1 MPILLLLL
9 AFWVQDDPHAAHM
22 AVGYVPREVLE
33 KPVTLKTNI
42 GKVNEPVSTKSPE
55 AQAFYNQGV
64 AYLHSYVW
72 VEAGRSF
79 QQAMRLDPNLAMAW
93 VGLSRVYSGLDD
105 PAAAKAAI
113 AKAQALSAHTNAW
126 EKTRIAVRAKQL
138 EALAELGNA
147 ARHQEYKRTLDEA
160 IAQYIDD
167 VELWL
172 LRGNAEEPTAGGRG
186 QRGSIGS
193 TAFYQE
199 VLRRSPNHFAAHHYL
214 IHSYENLNRMPEAL
228 FHGEA
233 YVGLSSAI
241 PHAHHMYGHD
251 LRRVGR
257 IEDAIQRFQKAD
269 DLERAYYAA
278 EGIPAHVDWHHAH
291 NLDLLSTSYQY
302 QGQIRQAEKLMREA
316 WSIPAVSE
324 YAYFNKKEF
333 PGFLL
338 ARNRPDEA
346 LEAGAEMTRGKWVLG
361 RAAGHIMRGHA
372 FLAKSKMTEAREE
385 LAAAEKELNDAKG
398 FTSAGQ
404 MRSSAQPYL
413 EGLRGVILLRSG
425 QKEEAGAILKEFQ
438 RRVRAIPGPD
448 AWSQALFHL
457 EAIARMAREAGDW
470 DLAEYTALQ
479 MKEHDASY
487 AGTHYA
493 LGLVAERK
501 GDTAQAREH
510 FTQARKFWGKADADL
525 WELSELRKK

>member
-22 AVGYVPREVLE
+22 NVGYVPREVLE
-33 KPVTLKTNI
+33 KPVTLKSNI
-42 GKVNEPVSTKSPE
+42 GKISEPVSTKSAD

-79 QQAMRLDPNLAMAW
+79 HQAVRLDPNLAMAW

-105 PAAAKAAI
+105 PPAAGAAI
-113 AKAQALSAHTNAW
+113 AKAQALSAHANAW

-147 ARHQEYKRTLDEA
+147 ARHQEYKKTLDDA

-172 LRGNAEEPTAGGRG
+172 LRGNAEEITAAGRG

-199 VLRRSPNHFAAHHYL
+199 VLRRSPDHFAAHHYL

-228 FHGEA
+228 HHGEIYA
-233 YVGLSSAI
+233 GLSSAI

-257 IEDAIQRFQKAD
+257 IEEAIARFHKAD
-269 DLERAYYAA
+269 ELERAYYAA
-278 EGIPAHVDWHHAH
+278 EGIASHLDWHHAH
-291 NLDLLSTSYQY
+291 NLDLLSTAYQY

-316 WSIPAVSE
+316 WAIPAVSE
-324 YAYFNKKEF
+324 YAEFNKKEF

-338 ARNRPDEA
+338 ARNRLDEA
-346 LEAGAEMTRGKWVLG
+346 LEAGAKLARGKWPAG

-372 FLAKSKMTEAREE
+372 FLAKNRLTEAREE
-385 LAAAEKELNDAKG
+385 LAAAEKELRTG
-398 FTSAGQ
+398 PGSASPLPT
-404 MRSSAQPYL
+404 RSSAQPYL
-413 EGLRGVILLRSG
+413 EGLRGEILLRSG
-425 QKEEAGAILKEFQ
+425 QNQEARAILKEFQ
-438 RRVRAIPGPD
+438 RRVRGIPGPD
-448 AWSQALFHL
+448 AWTQALFRL
-457 EAIARMAREAGDW
+457 EAVARAAREAGDW
-470 DLAEYTALQ
+470 ELAEYTAQQ
-479 MKEHDASY
+479 MKDHDAAY

-493 LGLVAERK
+493 LALVAEHK
-501 GDTAQAREH
+501 GDAVQAREH
-510 FTQARKFWGKADADL
+510 FAQARKFWGKADPDL
-525 WELSELRKK
+525 TELAELRKK